1 MKIVISVVLLAV
13 VLAILI
19 IAAFRALIV
28 CCIKYY
34 FVHKAKKMT
43 DMELIGA
50 QVKEWEDGWF
60 HNLKYEI
67 YCKEFQNRPGF
78 IPPSDA
84 D

>member
-1 MKIVISVVLLAV
+1 
-13 VLAILI
+13 
-19 IAAFRALIV
+19 
-28 CCIKYY
+28 
-34 FVHKAKKMT
+34 MT

-78 IPPSDA
+78 IPPSDV